1 MSFQIA
7 ALHLNIWSRHC
18 VKMGLWVF
26 EFLDPE
32 HFMTDCDTSFPWRCM
47 SERYSINIRATTKC
61 GTQIAA
67 FYLNSWLSYSDKMTH
82 WVFGFLLT
90 WRGHDRLW
98 KVVTLVSHLH
108 VSLKLFHY
116 QESNHPN
123 ALPKLQHYITLFG
136 LDMVPK
142 WRTGYLGFLI
152 QVALW
157 QVVTQ
162 VSPCRCKSER
172 YYIIIRTTHP
182 NMLLKL
188 QH

>member
-1 MSFQIA
+1 MANWVFGVFKPGNFMTGCDMSFPHRCKSQNHSITITAAHLMSFQIA

-98 KVVTLVSHLH
+98 KVVTWVSHLD
-108 VSLKLFHY
+108 VSVKAI
-116 QESNHPN
+116 P
-123 ALPKLQHYITLFG
+123 
-136 LDMVPK
+136 
-142 WRTGYLGFLI
+142 
-152 QVALW
+152 
-157 QVVTQ
+157 
-162 VSPCRCKSER
+162 
-172 YYIIIRTTHP
+172 
-182 NMLLKL
+182 
-188 QH
+188 